1 MAELDALLAEIERQI
16 DAVKVAA
23 AQDQM
28 THLLRTIGDQELTIW
43 EIDLR
48 RTINHFLPKRRK
60 ALMALLEQRLHGS
73 PAFESAHEA
82 VGSHAELDELIAAL
96 QSELANLSSLHIFQW
111 STFYRDS
118 LGTLFDQFF
127 DACRVDDRPVDD
139 ALVPVTSALR
149 THSTDIFQKGYN
161 YFTRTTG
168 TILDLAVAKGL
179 AGLQRF
185 LDLPIEFY
193 SLRVNAPRTG
203 RDTVALRSLVSA
215 MLSGI
220 AEGFAEV
227 AFDRG
232 RGREVLNA
240 SPGQWAYILPFLSS
254 SHLGSLVNVLGTEPF
269 VPHLES
275 ALHPLASALDN
286 ILTDT
291 TETIALPA
299 LSFYNASQ
307 LRFDVSLS
315 APVPGAVARNLDVQI
330 HLDPGSVSRPALQES
345 SRRGTAMILA
355 PLSSELYSVV
365 QGDERLSQ
373 ILVDWFDSAT
383 ATKKCR
389 GVLEYAL
396 YKHASARLASQPLQ
410 YNFAQDFPLHN
421 PFMTRYVHV
430 HRSSVRELART
441 FERRNGV
448 RLWCSV
454 RRSGKTTSCIDLGS
468 SDNDSTFV
476 IQTCAGTNQIA
487 GGTRFYETL
496 LSTIEG
502 GGQLPVDFFAK
513 AVEDC
518 AQEGTETTRFVFV
531 LDEYETLFGRL
542 RACVRADDT
551 TRYTILQPLLD
562 QMVAF
567 TRENL
572 LVFLGQQP
580 TAHYVFMEQNQL
592 SAYVEQDSFPLF
604 RRSVGQATDDEFSEL
619 ISRVFAQRAGYDAAF
634 ADELFSETAGHPYLT
649 VKLLTAFVDFLIERD
664 TPAGSLFLVGADF
677 HEFKGARLN
686 RRHLLQEKAYSF
698 FREAVAEATS
708 RDCKAYSPWLFS
720 VYSLLRA
727 LGRASP
733 ESLSI
738 SVDDFAGLFDRLK
751 LPSLGFSAEEL
762 LGSASQANFFDE
774 EGGVVRARIPLLA
787 RIAAVSTP
795 RVAG

>member
-16 DAVKVAA
+16 DAVQVAA
-23 AQDQM
+23 AQEQM
-28 THLLRTIGDQELTIW
+28 THLLKTIGDQELTIW
-43 EIDLR
+43 EVDLR

-60 ALMALLEQRLHGS
+60 ALMALLERRLQGS
-73 PAFESAHEA
+73 PALEAAHQA
-82 VGSHAELDELIAAL
+82 VGSHAELDDLIAAL

-118 LGTLFDQFF
+118 LSTLFDQFF
-127 DACRVDDRPVDD
+127 DACRVNDGPVDD
-139 ALVPVTSALR
+139 ALTPVTSALR

-161 YFTRTTG
+161 HFTRTTG
-168 TILDLAVAKGL
+168 TIPNLAVAKGL

-185 LDLPIEFY
+185 LDLPLEFY
-193 SLRVNAPRTG
+193 SLRVNTPRTG

-215 MLSGI
+215 MLGGI
-220 AEGFAEV
+220 AEGFAQV
-227 AFDRG
+227 GFDDGRRG
-232 RGREVLNA
+232 TDVMNA
-240 SPGQWAYILPFLSS
+240 SPGQWAYVLPFLSS
-254 SHLGSLVNVLGTEPF
+254 SHLASLLDVLAGEPF
-269 VPHLES
+269 VSHVEP
-275 ALHPLASALDN
+275 ALRPLASALDH

-307 LRFDVSLS
+307 RRFDVSLS
-315 APVPGAVARNLDVQI
+315 APVPGTVARNLDVQI

-345 SRRGTAMILA
+345 SRRGTALILA
-355 PLSSELYSVV
+355 PLSSDLYSVV

-396 YKHASARLASQPLQ
+396 YKHASARLASQPLR

-421 PFMTRYVHV
+421 PFLTRYVHV

-468 SDNDSTFV
+468 SDNESTFV
-476 IQTCAGTNQIA
+476 IQTCAGTNQLP
-487 GGTRFYETL
+487 GGTRFYEAL

-502 GGQLPVDFFAK
+502 GGQLPVDFFPR

-518 AQEGTETTRFVFV
+518 VQEGTGTTRFVFV

-604 RRSVGQATDDEFSEL
+604 RRSVGQAIDDEFSEL

-649 VKLLTAFVDFLIERD
+649 VKLLTAFIDFLIERD

-677 HEFKGARLN
+677 RDFKDARFN
-686 RRHLLQEKAYSF
+686 RRHLLQERAYSF

-708 RDCKAYSPWLFS
+708 KECKAYSPWLFC

-733 ESLSI
+733 ESLAI

-751 LPSLGFSAEEL
+751 LASMGYSAEEL

-774 EGGVVRARIPLLA
+774 EGGVVRPRIPLLA

-795 RVAG
+795 RVA